1 MKTEKEINNAV
12 KDGAISPVFIPRYKT
27 VVDILKFQLCSEIIR
42 FKKDMGLKQL
52 DIAGMV
58 GLDKSEI
65 SKIFSYQLS
74 GFSSDR
80 LIGIIEAINEKGG
93 GISFEVIFSD
103 LELKV
108 TMLNK
113 NKKSIRKNF

>member
-1 MKTEKEINNAV
+1 MKNEKEINNAV
-12 KDGAISPVFIPRYKT
+12 KEGTISPVFIPRNKT
-27 VVDILKFQLCSEIIR
+27 VVDILKFQLCSEIIK
-42 FKKDMGLKQL
+42 FKKNMDLKQI

-58 GLDKSEI
+58 GLDKSEV

-80 LIGIIEAINEKGG
+80 LIGIIETINEKGG
-93 GISFEVIFSD
+93 KISFEAIFSE

-113 NKKSIRKNF
+113 NNKSIRKNL

>member
-1 MKTEKEINNAV
+1 MRTEKEINNAV
-12 KDGAISPVFIPRYKT
+12 KAGAISPVFIPRHKS
-27 VVDILKFQLCSEIIR
+27 VADILKFQLGSEIIR
-42 FKKDMGLKQL
+42 FKKNMGLKQIE
-52 DIAGMV
+52 IAEMV

-93 GISFEVIFSD
+93 KISFEEIFSEI
-103 LELKV
+103 ELKV

-113 NKKSIRKNF
+113 NKKSIRKKL